1 MGFSS
6 LLDPQQTLNSWQPQ
20 ARCRTRQLI
29 AGMPRLDEREEQG
42 ALMAAVAERHDRA
55 AFASLFDHY
64 APRLKA
70 FLMRQGVPASA
81 AEELVQETM
90 LTVWRR
96 AETFDPRQAAVATWI
111 FTIAR
116 NKRIDRLRRENKP
129 ELDPHEPLF
138 HPEVQAADDAV
149 DQRQQGERLRRAI
162 ADLPKEQADLVRMAY
177 FGDKVHTTIAEE
189 TGIALGTV
197 KSRLRLA
204 MKRLRRALEEEN

>member
-1 MGFSS
+1 MSFSL
-6 LLDPQQTLNSWQPQ
+6 LLDPQQSLESWQPHP
-20 ARCRTRQLI
+20 RRWIRQVA
-29 AGMPRLDEREEQG
+29 AGTHKVDEREEQG
-42 ALMAAVAERHDRA
+42 ALLAAVAERRDRA
-55 AFASLFDHY
+55 AFAYLFDHY

-70 FLMRQGVPASA
+70 FLMRQGVEASA

-96 AETFDPRQAAVATWI
+96 AETFDPKQAAVATWI

-129 ELDPHEPLF
+129 DLDPHEPLF
-138 HPEVQAADDAV
+138 HHEVPSADQVV
-149 DQRQQGERLRRAI
+149 DQQQQGERLRRAI
-162 ADLPKEQADLVRMAY
+162 ADLPQEQADIVRMAY
-177 FGDKVHTTIAEE
+177 FGDMVHTTIAAQ

-204 MKRLRRALEEEN
+204 MKRLRRALEEES

>member
-1 MGFSS
+1 ME
-6 LLDPQQTLNSWQPQ
+6 
-20 ARCRTRQLI
+20 
-29 AGMPRLDEREEQG
+29 EREEQG
-42 ALMAAVAERHDRA
+42 AWMAAVAERRDRT

-70 FLMRQGVPASA
+70 FLMRQGVEASA

-96 AETFDPRQAAVATWI
+96 AETFDPKQAAVATWI

-129 ELDPHEPLF
+129 ELDPHEPMF
-138 HPEVQAADDAV
+138 HPELQSADEAV
-149 DQRQQGERLRRAI
+149 DKRQQAVRLRRAI
-162 ADLPKEQADLVRMAY
+162 ANLPQEQAELVRMAY
-177 FGDKVHTTIAEE
+177 FGDMVHTSIAEE
-189 TGIALGTV
+189 TGVALGTV

-204 MKRLRRALEEEN
+204 MKRLRRALEEES